1 LAFAIGLWVKESTT
15 TPEIWSCAEAE
26 RVKIRNRKETIA
38 LTLPHFDLNSAVVL
52 AVAISILFIV
62 NSVIGVLVKIALL
75 ALNKTF
81 IVAKSLSEP
90 FNQ

>member
-1 LAFAIGLWVKESTT
+1 MGLWVKESTT
-15 TPEIWSCAEAE
+15 TPEMQSCAEVE

-38 LTLPHFDLNSAVVL
+38 LALPHFDLNSAVVL

-62 NSVIGVLVKIALL
+62 NSVIGVLVKIVLL